1 MFGGHGEHQG
11 DMFDQPPEPA
21 KAAPSIRVEHSGDGT
36 VVYGTERGDTATTEA
51 LKAQG
56 FKWSRNLGGWYLPRT
71 WNESTRELRVRGLQ
85 ARLGDKITVERG
97 ARGPSG
103 TAAERAQAQI
113 ARANEIADQQR
124 ERAARFRAESDAQH
138 AAVRRISDNIPFGQ
152 PILVGH
158 HSQRRAEKDQ
168 ERIHNGMRRTI
179 EAHDNAQ
186 HAEGRAQSAEARAR
200 QLGDPR
206 AAARRLERSQAELRS
221 VERKLNGTGKEI
233 HGENHP
239 ATGDYAERLKARQTE
254 LKQSIEHDTGIAGD
268 LVGGES
274 GQARYGKHNVQPG
287 DVVKVGGTSHIVH
300 STGPKN
306 AKLMT
311 SVGPLPY
318 AYTQIQA
325 HGPLEDASTDTLK
338 KMLANSDRIASFGTS
353 RRTFPPAVTDRI
365 KSILRARGEG

>member
-1 MFGGHGEHQG
+1 M
-11 DMFDQPPEPA
+11 
-21 KAAPSIRVEHSGDGT
+21 
-36 VVYGTERGDTATTEA
+36 
-51 LKAQG
+51 
-56 FKWSRNLGGWYLPRT
+56 
-71 WNESTRELRVRGLQ
+71 
-85 ARLGDKITVERG
+85 
-97 ARGPSG
+97 
-103 TAAERAQAQI
+103 
-113 ARANEIADQQR
+113 
-124 ERAARFRAESDAQH
+124 
-138 AAVRRISDNIPFGQ
+138 GQ

-158 HSQRRAEKDQ
+158 HSEGRHRRDL
-168 ERIHNGMRRTI
+168 ERIHSRTRKSI

-221 VERKLNGTGKEI
+221 VERKLNGTGKEM

-338 KMLANSDRIASFGTS
+338 KMLANSDRIASFGSS